1 MKHKK
6 GKSQTVKLNFHPNNK
21 HQGRYDLIALGKVC
35 PELSSYLI
43 TNSFGNKSINFFNP
57 LAVKALNKALLKKYY
72 DINWDLAEGYLCP
85 PVPGRSDY
93 VHHLADLLVAYEGDE
108 YSKLSPKQSATE
120 LKNSCDAQSKNKVK
134 RCLDIGV
141 GANCIY
147 PIVGVSEYGWS
158 FVGTDIDPDSL
169 ASANQIIAKNPSLAD
184 NLELRLQR
192 CSEDVFKGI
201 IKKGEKFDCTM
212 CNPPFH
218 SSKEDADKGTV
229 RKIKNLKGEKSTS
242 ISLNFGGTS
251 NELWC
256 QGGEVGFVNTM
267 ITQSAQYAN
276 ASIWFTTLISKESSL
291 KHAYRTLKEVNP
303 TLIKL
308 IPMSQG
314 QKQSRILAWSFQV
327 KEKGKRTQ

>member
-1 MKHKK
+1 
-6 GKSQTVKLNFHPNNK
+6 
-21 HQGRYDLIALGKVC
+21 
-35 PELSSYLI
+35 
-43 TNSFGNKSINFFNP
+43 
-57 LAVKALNKALLKKYY
+57 
-72 DINWDLAEGYLCP
+72 
-85 PVPGRSDY
+85 
-93 VHHLADLLVAYEGDE
+93 
-108 YSKLSPKQSATE
+108 
-120 LKNSCDAQSKNKVK
+120 
-134 RCLDIGV
+134 
-141 GANCIY
+141 
-147 PIVGVSEYGWS
+147 
-158 FVGTDIDPDSL
+158 
-169 ASANQIIAKNPSLAD
+169 
-184 NLELRLQR
+184 
-192 CSEDVFKGI
+192 
-201 IKKGEKFDCTM
+201 M